1 MYKFEI
7 DINKRKEL
15 AEYIKK
21 LREEKKIIINTTS
34 SFNKN

>member
-15 AEYIKK
+15 GQYIKK
-21 LREEKKIIINTTS
+21 LRVERELTLI
-34 SFNKN
+34 

>member
-15 AEYIKK
+15 GQYIKK
-21 LREEKKIIINTTS
+21 LRVERELTLIEM
-34 SFNKN
+34 